1 MRIRK
6 LLLVVG
12 LVAMV
17 VVAVFAGKQVLQT
30 MGVLDPPA
38 SPGATSSYTLEDIY
52 NRLNSGA
59 TGGQS
64 TFAEPTAGPGTG
76 TMHTLDDIMSIAP
89 VRDDASGATTADVA
103 ADKTFWGLDA
113 AAGDWGWQTGTS
125 ATCANCTG
133 TLSAG
138 GRWCDNGDGTVTDM
152 TTGLVWLKKAD
163 WGGIRRWLCP
173 CPCSDADP
181 CDDANTRAGLL
192 HDGASEAVL
201 SDDSVVGD
209 WRLPTITEL
218 DGLMHGTEAVL
229 SDSQRM
235 FTGVQAKYY
244 WSSTTDA
251 DYPDLAWA
259 WSACLYDGFVYTDL
273 KCQSYLHVWP
283 VRGGQ

>member
-138 GRWCDNGDGTVTDM
+138 GRWCNNGDGTVTDM
-152 TTGLVWLKKAD
+152 TTGLVWLEKAD
-163 WGGIRRWLCP
+163 WGWQKPWRNP
-173 CPCSDADP
+173 STDCSYP
-181 CDDANTRAGLL
+181 LYTCYDDAHTRAGILC
-192 HDGASEAVL
+192 DGATGAGLGDSSVL
-201 SDDSVVGD
+201 GD
-209 WRLPTITEL
+209 WRLPTLEEL
-218 DGLMHGTEAVL
+218 KALTTGTEPVSSGNMRAF
-229 SDSQRM
+229 S
-235 FTGVQAKYY
+235 GVQSTYY
-244 WSSTTDA
+244 WSSSTDA
-251 DYPDLAWA
+251 GYTLSAWVVRM
-259 WSACLYDGFVYTDL
+259 YDGYVYAVGKISSL
-273 KCQSYLHVWP
+273 YVWP
-283 VRGGQ
+283 VRAGQ